1 MHDPARAL
9 SESIP
14 ESHKRRDPHA
24 SIGPPDAAVTTP
36 PMTTRLNTYPAY
48 SIGCAVVWSVILL
61 LARRRLDS
69 QTRNTLRLV
78 CSGWWMGWTS
88 ATIAR
93 IGFPPPKQLT
103 PAAEK
108 RLRIVS
114 IVLIALG
121 LTSTIRMLATGKR
134 APISAPDP

>member
-1 MHDPARAL
+1 MR
-9 SESIP
+9 
-14 ESHKRRDPHA
+14 
-24 SIGPPDAAVTTP
+24 
-36 PMTTRLNTYPAY
+36 TRLNTYPAY
-48 SIGCAVVWSVILL
+48 SIGCAGVWGVILL

-69 QTRNTLRLV
+69 QTRNTLQLV

-93 IGFPPPKQLT
+93 IGLPPPKQLT

-114 IVLIALG
+114 IALIALG
-121 LTSTIRMLATGKR
+121 LVSTIRMLAAGKR
-134 APISAPDP
+134 RQSKAPDS

>member
-1 MHDPARAL
+1 MRT
-9 SESIP
+9 
-14 ESHKRRDPHA
+14 RR
-24 SIGPPDAAVTTP
+24 
-36 PMTTRLNTYPAY
+36 NTYTAY
-48 SIGCAVVWSVILL
+48 SIGCAGLWCVVLL

-69 QTRNTLRLV
+69 HTRHTLQLV
-78 CSGWWMGWTS
+78 CSGWWIGWTS

-93 IGFPPPKQLT
+93 IVYPPPKQLT
-103 PAAEK
+103 AAAEK

-134 APISAPDP
+134 PQTSAPDA